1 MANPVRIPP
10 KPVARMESDCPDG
23 PRVPDRL
30 VERFMP
36 LARRVAAR
44 YHQSRREP
52 LDDLVQVASLAL
64 VKAARRY
71 DGSRGVSFGAYAM
84 STIEGELK
92 NHLRDH
98 TWAVHVPRSAKER
111 ALRVHRAVLA
121 CERQGIAPT
130 TSRLTERLGMT
141 EQEVLEARQAWQAS
155 EAGSLDGPIREDQ
168 SDRSSLPETMGFP
181 DERYELVEQRYMLEA
196 ACRVLRVRDR
206 RILHMRFFEDRTQA
220 EIAANIGVS
229 QMHVSRMLKGALARL
244 EVAIEGRTGL

>member
-1 MANPVRIPP
+1 MRIHPT
-10 KPVARMESDCPDG
+10 PVAVVGSGCPTDPHAPNG
-23 PRVPDRL
+23 L

-36 LARRVAAR
+36 LARSLACR

-71 DGSRGVSFGAYAM
+71 DGTRGVSFGAYAI
-84 STIEGELK
+84 SRIEGELK

-111 ALRVHRAVLA
+111 ALRLHRAVLA
-121 CERQGIAPT
+121 CEQQGIAPT
-130 TSRLTERLGMT
+130 TSRLAERLGMT

-155 EAGSLDGPIREDQ
+155 EASSLDGSGRQEQ
-168 SDRSSLPETMGFP
+168 SERPFPETVGVP
-181 DERYELVEQRYMLEA
+181 DERYELVEQRDMLKA
-196 ACRVLRVRDR
+196 ACRVLRMRDR
-206 RILHMRFFEDRTQA
+206 RILHMKFFEDRTQA

-229 QMHVSRMLKGALARL
+229 QMHVSRVLNGALARL
-244 EVAIEGRTGL
+244 EVAIEGGAEL